1 MARLRKDVAN
11 VWLRG
16 CTASR
21 LWTAC
26 VCCGSD
32 ADFVVDYGSPDEDS
46 QSFRCNECGCRWR
59 AEGGR
64 LVTDG

>member
-16 CTASR
+16 CTASK
-21 LWTAC
+21 LWTVC
-26 VCCGSD
+26 VYCGSD
-32 ADFVVDYGSPDEDS
+32 ADFVVDYGSPNE
-46 QSFRCNECGCRWR
+46 SFQCNECGCRWR

-64 LVTDG
+64 LASDA